1 MYSDLQILVGLST
14 QHIKPLAFEK
24 TENLEKFN
32 YFTFSLYF
40 DKNHSIL
47 IVLKFFYKMKRNSY
61 DRLRKVVMAGWFVG
75 VFCFVFFSF
84 SFSFFF

>member
-47 IVLKFFYKMKRNSY
+47 IVLKFFYKDHDTENRDGLTCPLYRSLLYLGK
-61 DRLRKVVMAGWFVG
+61 
-75 VFCFVFFSF
+75 
-84 SFSFFF
+84 